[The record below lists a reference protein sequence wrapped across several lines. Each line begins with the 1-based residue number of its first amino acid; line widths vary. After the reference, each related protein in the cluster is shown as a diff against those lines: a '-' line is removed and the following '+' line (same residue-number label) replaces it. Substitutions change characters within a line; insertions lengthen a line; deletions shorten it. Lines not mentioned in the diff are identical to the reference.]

1 MPTTFTSEDITLL
14 GYRKAEQRAKTH
26 DYDVFDAF
34 SKAGVEDIT
43 TRFIYLKTRCTLEAA
58 GQASR
63 EWSSN
68 KSTCVV
74 KANSRALKDDNLRRI
89 FGNSVRLCVQD
100 ELVWE
105 ILEDS
110 FADYLKHLEDDV
122 PVEEHFISP
131 RSRDRNI
138 GDDLLPRLLNYL
150 KGRADKNDNGK
161 LIVLSANAGVGK
173 TTLAR
178 RLIHNLVKQISSA
191 RTIPIYVEAQ
201 HWQKLKISSVHS
213 LWDVIDN
220 SLRMFSN
227 THLQLN
233 EELFLHALR
242 QGYFSFI
249 FDGFDELC
257 SQGTAQFDPSSVLE
271 ELCEVVKSDESE
283 ARILLTTRTL
293 FWDAQINTVPD
304 NVKVWFL
311 EAFNVQQA
319 KHYFRRVFGQ
329 STPQCKAAQGLYD
342 ELRKQAIPR
351 ERTGFVRDQ
360 FVNLPLCVRM
370 VVDYVSGGGNLL
382 HTQSTEPVL
391 MNFLLAICEREI
403 HRQGMVTQAYSQM
416 KSFRDMAIGDGM
428 NPVFSIDDLGT
439 TPDGFEED
447 DLSRAADHALLE
459 KDPTGQFRFRYDFVV
474 PFLRAAEISQWILGA
489 NNDFNSLPGSM
500 ISTLVREADGKEQ
513 VLEQLPNFLESADI
527 DSVME
532 KGRIAANTNLSITL
546 GKQAKYLSSFFFHVA
561 QSLVSVSGESGIRK
575 TDRTRILF
583 SKILEIKDGGQRM
596 SGALKGW
603 GFLGVINGLDL
614 RGIQFSECKFNHINF
629 KNCLADKSTTFSK
642 CTFEGSLYFN
652 GGTDGWR
659 RVTVDNNCNIRL
671 PAASSWET
679 LLDRSFSDDKE
690 RALLMLRHGLAKFW
704 HHGTIKASLRMSNW
718 TTGPLGQTGRAAE
731 LLDAML
737 KEELIRKIHI
747 SGVQEGGL
755 SFDRE
760 SISDLQNFMDNSQL
774 SGKIESVYRSLI
786 SA

>member
-1 MPTTFTSEDITLL
+1 MPTTFTSDDITLL
-14 GYRKAEQRAKTH
+14 GYRKAFNCTETP
-26 DYDVFDAF
+26 DYDVFDAA
-34 SKAGVEDIT
+34 SKVGVEDVT
-43 TRFIYLKTRCTLEAA
+43 TRFIYLKTRCTLDAA
-58 GQASR
+58 RQAATQ
-63 EWSSN
+63 WGN
-68 KSTCVV
+68 TKSLCVV
-74 KANSRALKDDNLRRI
+74 KANSRAIGDENLNRI
-89 FGNSVRLCVQD
+89 FGNKARLCVQGD
-100 ELVWE
+100 LVWE
-105 ILEDS
+105 VLEDS
-110 FADYLKHLEDDV
+110 FSEYLKHLEDDV

-131 RSRDRNI
+131 RARDREI
-138 GDDLLPRLLNYL
+138 GDNLLPNLLNYL
-150 KGRADKNDNGK
+150 KGRSDIGDTGK

-178 RLIHNLVKQISSA
+178 RLIHNLAKQISSA
-191 RTIPIYVEAQ
+191 KTIPIYVEAQ

-293 FWDAQINTVPD
+293 FWDAQISKVPD

-319 KHYFRRVFGQ
+319 KHYFRSVFGQ
-329 STPQCKAAQGLYD
+329 STPESKAAQALYS
-342 ELRKQAIPR
+342 ELRNQAVPR

-370 VVDYVSGGGNLL
+370 VVDYVRGGGSLL
-382 HTQSTEPVL
+382 HTKSKEPVL

-403 HRQGMVTQAYSQM
+403 HRQGMVTQAHSQM

-428 NPVFSIDDLGT
+428 SPLFSIEDLGT

-459 KDPTGQFRFRYDFVV
+459 KDSSGHFRFRYDFVV

-489 NNDFNSLPGSM
+489 NTDFNSLPSSVV
-500 ISTLVREADGKEQ
+500 STLVREADGKEQ

-532 KGRIAANTNLSITL
+532 KGQIAATTNLSVTL

-561 QSLVSVSGESGIRK
+561 QSLVSGETGIRK
-575 TDRTRILF
+575 ADRTRMLF
-583 SKILEIKDGGQRM
+583 SKILEDKDGGQHM
-596 SGALKGW
+596 PGVLKGW

-614 RGIQFSECKFNHINF
+614 RGIHFVDCKFNHINF
-629 KNCLADKSTTFSK
+629 KNCVADKSTIFSK
-642 CTFEGSLYFN
+642 CTFEGSLDFN
-652 GGTDGWR
+652 GNTAGWR
-659 RVTVDNNCNIRL
+659 RVTVYNNCNIRL

-679 LLDRSFSDDKE
+679 ILDRSFSDDKE
-690 RALLMLRHGLAKFW
+690 RALHMLRHGLAKFW

-718 TTGPLGQTGRAAE
+718 TTGPLGQTGRAPE
-731 LLDAML
+731 LLEAML
-737 KEELIRKIHI
+737 REDVVRKIHI

-755 SFDRE
+755 AFDRE
-760 SISDLQNFMDNSQL
+760 SIRDLQNFMDNSQL
-774 SGKIESVYRSLI
+774 SGKIESVYRSLL
-786 SA
+786 SG